1 MISQELAAEFPKM
14 SAQEQREFF
23 DGPLHDGV
31 VTKTLHFTA
40 LLPLIAW
47 PATGNHW
54 FLLVAFVL
62 PELGHIYDW
71 FFQFDAQMRAQAR
84 QVRWLQAVLGALVF
98 SPFLI
103 VYLAVQTSVFG

>member
-1 MISQELAAEFPKM
+1 MISQQLEAEFPKM
-14 SAQEQREFF
+14 SIQEQREFF

-31 VTKTLHFTA
+31 VTKTLHFAA

-54 FLLVAFVL
+54 FLLIAFVL
-62 PELGHIYDW
+62 AEIGHIYDW
-71 FFQFDAQMRAQAR
+71 IFRFDAQMRAQAR
-84 QVRWLQAVLGALVF
+84 QVKWLQAKLSAVGF